1 MNQPKYPEVQ
11 KALLPPHSQTPTP
24 STNSPL
30 EALVMDHSIPFDY
43 NSFMRTGHLTVAMES
58 HADIWDIFPG
68 ARYVDPFHRQFFT
81 IDEAIVNSV
90 TRYFDGTAELHAI
103 SQPAALMHL
112 DSFEITFQSS
122 DPTCSVYEVSTSS
135 SSQISQYILFEA
147 PERNPN
153 ACIAVCRFRIVI
165 PETLFPWNGGRA
177 QFRIRVCAL
186 FNTFNSE
193 RPGTRT
199 LQRGPGYF
207 HDFSLQL
214 RTSRRGLPFGP

>member
-1 MNQPKYPEVQ
+1 MNQAKYPEVQ

-24 STNSPL
+24 STNGPF
-30 EALVMDHSIPFDY
+30 EALVMDPPSPSTTIPSCAPVTDSVHGVTRGY
-43 NSFMRTGHLTVAMES
+43 LGY
-58 HADIWDIFPG
+58 FP
-68 ARYVDPFHRQFFT
+68 RCK
-81 IDEAIVNSV
+81 IIVNSV

-122 DPTCSVYEVSTSS
+122 DPTGSVYEVSTSS
-135 SSQISQYILFEA
+135 SSRISQYILFEA

-165 PETLFPWNGGRA
+165 PETLFPWNGGQAR
-177 QFRIRVCAL
+177 FRIRVCAL
-186 FNTFNSE
+186 FNTFSSE